1 MTAPWPDV
9 VWNASLLRPL
19 DARSRGEIAAAGRL
33 RTLRAGEVVH
43 RAGDPADVLYVV
55 VRGACD
61 LEGRRVEGG
70 EVFGEEATIASFP
83 TRAGT
88 ARAATD
94 SVVAEVPLV
103 VLRRGAARSGGTELL
118 SRTERSLRRA
128 ATMTLVRA
136 ARPGLASTSLAAIV
150 DGARHVHV
158 GRGES
163 IEGRD
168 EVFLVAAG
176 LVGGVGRGDT
186 VDAGAI
192 ADGPS
197 WLVAFPRGL
206 FPSAPRRLPVVGK
219 ELADPYRLHVAR
231 SLLVIDQD
239 SCLRCGHCAWSCA
252 DTHDGV
258 SRLLRHGEVVT
269 GLLAERGP
277 QLVPNSCQHCT
288 SPGCMVD
295 CPTGAIE
302 RDARGEVVIREE
314 LCTGCGSCAKAC
326 PWDNIQLAP
335 RATGSALVAVKC
347 DLCGGDPACVAA
359 CPTEAAIRVEPR
371 TIAGALGGSE
381 PLPRRMPAWPWL
393 VGGMIGATR
402 LARLRVG
409 AWPSGVACGLAL
421 VLLAGY
427 AVAKRRRWLRGPVG
441 YRGHLALGALAAGL
455 VLAHAQRLA
464 GSGGALA
471 IVFALAVAT
480 GLLGFV
486 VGVLV
491 PRALTR
497 CERSALLPEALAA
510 RPRAIDEAIFR
521 ALSGKAES
529 VKTDYAA
536 KLGPYRAARLGP
548 LALLVS
554 RRTLAEEEARL
565 AREVGPDTRAL
576 VELVVEHRGVRLQRG
591 LTFAL
596 RAWLAPHVVLTAAAL
611 VLLAVHVFMVVR

>member
-1 MTAPWPDV
+1 MTAVWPDV
-9 VWNASLLRPL
+9 VWNAALLRPL
-19 DARSRGEIAAAGRL
+19 DTRSRGEIAAAGRL
-33 RTLRAGEVVH
+33 RSLRAGEVVH

-55 VRGACD
+55 VRGACELD
-61 LEGRRVEGG
+61 GRRVEGG

-83 TRAGT
+83 VRAGT

-94 SVVAEVPLV
+94 AVVAEVPLV

-128 ATMTLVRA
+128 ATMALVRA
-136 ARPGLASTSLAAIV
+136 ARPGLATSALATIV

-158 GRGES
+158 GRGEAV
-163 IEGRD
+163 EGRD

-176 LVGGVGRGDT
+176 LVGGVGRGDLVET
-186 VDAGAI
+186 GVT

-206 FPSAPRRLPVVGK
+206 FPGTPRRLPLVAKGI
-219 ELADPYRLHVAR
+219 ADPYRLHVAR

-252 DTHDGV
+252 DTHGGV
-258 SRLLRHGEVVT
+258 SRLVRHGEVVA
-269 GLLAERGP
+269 GLIAERGP

-288 SPGCMVD
+288 SPSCMVD

-326 PWDNIQLAP
+326 PWENIQLAP
-335 RATGSALVAVKC
+335 RATGTALVAVKC
-347 DLCGGDPACVAA
+347 DLCGGAPACVAA
-359 CPTEAAIRVEPR
+359 CPTEAAIRIEPR
-371 TIAGALGGSE
+371 KIAGALGGSDHA
-381 PLPRRMPAWPWL
+381 PRRNPAWPWL
-393 VGGMIGATR
+393 VGGLLGATG
-402 LARLRVG
+402 LARAHVG
-409 AWPSGVACGLAL
+409 AWPSGIACGGAL

-455 VLAHAQRLA
+455 VLAHAHRLA

-471 IVFALAVAT
+471 VVFALAVVT
-480 GLLGFV
+480 GL
-486 VGVLV
+486 VGYVIGAFV

-510 RPRAIDEAIFR
+510 RPRAIDETIFR
-521 ALSGKAES
+521 ALSGKAEA
-529 VKTDYAA
+529 VKRDYAA
-536 KLGPYRAARLGP
+536 KLGPYRSAWLGP
-548 LALLVS
+548 LALLAS

-565 AREVGPDTRAL
+565 AQTVGPDARAL
-576 VELVVEHRGVRLQRG
+576 VELVVEHRGVRLQRL
-591 LTFAL
+591 LTVVL
-596 RAWLAPHVVLTAAAL
+596 RAWLAPHVVLTAAAI
-611 VLLAVHVFMVVR
+611 VLLAVHVVMVLR